1 VSLVLQT
8 CLRVLPQRT
17 VAHAGVFQVLSGMTQ
32 ARVSRALPT
41 LFAQVLTQ
49 KWLAL
54 FTVHQQLERRQYKS
68 VCVTKG
74 IFGMTKRVYYVER
87 GFFAPKAFVRNVLQ
101 IVHQHME
108 ARTPVTASV

>member
-49 KWLAL
+49 KLLAL

-87 GFFAPKAFVRNVLQ
+87 GFSASKAFVRNVLQ
-101 IVHQHME
+101 TVHQHME
-108 ARTPVTASV
+108 APTPVTASV